1 MYTEG
6 IKVVIQMALI
16 IIISRHGTTPICGG
30 YILAIATIVNDI
42 IILGDRH
49 MTDTGNETIVMM
61 RSTILSMAYILL
73 QLHACEPSKLTV
85 DLTKI

>member
-6 IKVVIQMALI
+6 IKVVTDGTNNN
-16 IIISRHGTTPICGG
+16 IISRHGITPIMWRL
-30 YILAIATIVNDI
+30 LAAVVNDI

-49 MTDTGNETIVMM
+49 NMTDTGNETIVMM

-73 QLHACEPSKLTV
+73 QLHVNHQSL
-85 DLTKI
+85 LWI